1 MKAIVIYDIEENR
14 VRVKVADACLDYGMT
29 RVQLSMFFGELSRAR
44 QSALTRRIAGTAA
57 YVLVVPVCER
67 DIAALNELGAPLR
80 GTAPD
85 PAILARSAAG
95 RRIGLAPQ
103 K

>member
-14 VRVKVADACLDYGMT
+14 VRVKVADVCLDYGMT

-44 QSALTRRIAGTAA
+44 QRALTRRIAGVIAGTAA

-67 DIAALNELGAPLR
+67 DISALNELGAPLR
-80 GTAPD
+80 G
-85 PAILARSAAG
+85 LA
-95 RRIGLAPQ
+95 
-103 K
+103 